1 VLVVVD
7 VVCDHVFYFHLR
19 KVFFFRAVVV
29 VGDCV
34 GEFDDVVFVCLL
46 FDFVGGEFQQEFFA
60 VFV

>member
-1 VLVVVD
+1 
-7 VVCDHVFYFHLR
+7 
-19 KVFFFRAVVV
+19 VFFFRAVVV